1 MFKKLLKIFIIIIS
15 LFFIFSYSNYIFAFA
30 PKIVNKLNSSFNDI
44 EKWCIKLATPA
55 AAVSLAI
62 GLFIK
67 KFSFGD
73 EERIRM
79 SKNIIRATLISYAL
93 LLAIDLVLAAIKSL
107 VS

>member
-1 MFKKLLKIFIIIIS
+1 MFKKLFKISIII
-15 LFFIFSYSNYIFAFA
+15 LFCFLIFSQFNSIFAFA

-73 EERIRM
+73 EERIRI
-79 SKNIIRATLISYAL
+79 SKKTKRN
-93 LLAIDLVLAAIKSL
+93 
-107 VS
+107 